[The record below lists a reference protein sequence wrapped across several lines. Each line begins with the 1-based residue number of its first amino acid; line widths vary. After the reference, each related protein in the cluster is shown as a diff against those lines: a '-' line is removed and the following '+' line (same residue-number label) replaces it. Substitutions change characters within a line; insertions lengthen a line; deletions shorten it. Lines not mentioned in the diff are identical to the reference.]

1 MSLELKNVNNSGYTE
16 LRNLYN
22 SGYFSLAF
30 SGSEVPTTTTTTS
43 TTSTTTTAP
52 TTTTT
57 TTTTTTSTTTTTTTA
72 APTTSTTTTTTTAAP
87 TTTTSTTTTTTTAA
101 PTTTTTTTSTTTTTT
116 TAAPTTTTSTT
127 TTTTTAA
134 SGDLIRAALQSVNTA
149 SYDAAAIGSFVAV
162 NSASYNNVFSTLSN
176 MAKYGHTDA
185 QINGANGGGT
195 AWGSPFAFAFT
206 ASIIPSGSYIIGY
219 SAVMRSAV
227 TQSLALYYTTASNAT
242 ASTAIGERIAPA
254 NSFVSTGTDT
264 RYYFIRKA
272 PTNTLPANSVLY
284 LWSTGSLTIKGP
296 NIARIP
302 YKLVNGPAPLQITG
316 SWLSWDTAN
325 TGQPGHQFIATSQLQ
340 W

>member
-57 TTTTTTSTTTTTTTA
+57 TTTTTS
-72 APTTSTTTTTTTAAP
+72 
-87 TTTTSTTTTTTTAA
+87 TTTSTTTAA
-101 PTTTTTTTSTTTTTT
+101 PTTTSTTTTTT

-134 SGDLIRAALQSVNTA
+134 SGDLIRAALQPSFTA
-149 SYDAAAIGSFVAV
+149 SYDAAAIGSFINV
-162 NSASYNNVFSTLSN
+162 NSASYNSVFANLSN
-176 MAKYGHTDA
+176 ATRYGQTNA
-185 QINGANGGGT
+185 VLTGSIGGGSS
-195 AWGSPFAFAFT
+195 WGAPFAFAFT
-206 ASIIPSGSYIIGY
+206 ASVIPSGNYIVGY
-219 SAVMRSAV
+219 ATVIASAGAS
-227 TQSLALYYTTASNAT
+227 QSLAIYYSTASNAT
-242 ASTAIGERIAPA
+242 ASTAIGDRIAPA
-254 NSFVSTGTDT
+254 NSFISSGSNSV
-264 RYYFIRKA
+264 YYFIRKA
-272 PTNTLPANSVLY
+272 PTDTLPANSVMY

-316 SWLSWDTAN
+316 SWLSWNTVN